1 MNGYCGNIRISTA
14 VFLFSAGWLFQPAP
28 LSAADSIVPAG
39 MTVTVSKA
47 TRTCFTDTFRVTGV
61 LVPREE
67 VLVRPETEGSQI
79 SQILVDDGANVTKG
93 QILARLVPPD
103 LQATASTQTRP
114 TTTVQAP
121 VDGVVIVGRS
131 SIIGAMASERGEP
144 LFRILVR
151 GEMELLADVPAKYM
165 LKLAS
170 NQSARVEV
178 IGAGEFPGRV
188 RTISPQ
194 TDPTTQLG
202 QAYIFV
208 GRDQKLHV
216 GAFARAVIDGE
227 RSCGPTVPISAVLYA
242 SDGAVVQV
250 VRDNRIETR
259 RVRVGL
265 LSNQNAEIREGLVEN
280 DLVVSRA
287 GAFLREGD
295 PVKPLLAQAA
305 K

>member
-1 MNGYCGNIRISTA
+1 MRLAGSDHRAHVEFLSGKLVADFRALHGREGLAHVIAISDPHRIRVARRGGDFACGRIVVLRRA
-14 VFLFSAGWLFQPAP
+14 HNAG
-28 LSAADSIVPAG
+28 
-39 MTVTVSKA
+39 
-47 TRTCFTDTFRVTGV
+47 RV
-61 LVPREE
+61 
-67 VLVRPETEGSQI
+67 
-79 SQILVDDGANVTKG
+79 
-93 QILARLVPPD
+93 
-103 LQATASTQTRP
+103 
-114 TTTVQAP
+114 
-121 VDGVVIVGRS
+121 
-131 SIIGAMASERGEP
+131 
-144 LFRILVR
+144 FRILVR